1 MMSTEKELLKQY
13 SKKTVPMLK
22 NKLTKILVIFFLL
35 VINVGCDQITKSI
48 VRRNVEYNQQID
60 VIEGFI
66 LLTRVENTGAF
77 LGMGDNLPRL
87 LYTIFMIIL
96 PLIVLVY
103 AIYYLFAS
111 EKLSRLFTLGICLF
125 IGGGFGNVIDRIVY
139 GSVTDF
145 LRFDF
150 ILFHTGIVNMA
161 DISITAGFFLILF
174 EMIINQKNLR
184 LKLSD

>member
-1 MMSTEKELLKQY
+1 
-13 SKKTVPMLK
+13 MLK
-22 NKLTKILVIFFLL
+22 NKLTKILVILFLL

-48 VRRNVEYNQQID
+48 VRRNVEYNQKID

-87 LYTIFMIIL
+87 LYTILMIIF

-103 AIYYLFAS
+103 ALYYLFTS
-111 EKLSRLFTLGICLF
+111 DKLSRLSTLGICLF
-125 IGGGFGNVIDRIVY
+125 IGGGFGNVYDRIIY

-150 ILFHTGIVNMA
+150 VLFHTGIVNMA
-161 DISITAGFFLILF
+161 DISITTGFFIIFF
-174 EMIINQKNLR
+174 EMIINRKNLNF
-184 LKLSD
+184 KMAE